1 MKYLNKVNA
10 ICRYGLPVI
19 AAILFAACGD
29 KSSDE
34 PAPDPDPTPDPETE
48 LSFLCNVSDVTAT
61 SASISVSPIDG
72 YTGYYYFDVMA
83 KSEYEAQYA
92 GNHEALIAQFEAR
105 VQEYADSYIEAGQV
119 SSIEE
124 LMESAIASKGI
135 AGYLYETL
143 NPLTD
148 YCVWACGV
156 NLQGKV
162 TSDVS
167 IIGEFTTLDVEH
179 SGMTFAIAYDPD
191 TYQLTLTP
199 SGDEPY
205 VWGLLSAE
213 DYQTYYNNSAE
224 ECIKDLVDTYVE
236 GGVLEENLCAG
247 PLSTSM
253 ILKAT
258 VGENVVLAAGYKDGI
273 TTGVAEYR
281 FDFEG
286 NPSATITGDVD
297 TTLGGMTSAFYSNW
311 GETPAGSGLD
321 QATVM
326 LSDYESM
333 RQLYIDVWFPH
344 GEAISG
350 TYAINNTNEART
362 AIAGRITSTLN
373 PSFYAVLNEQ
383 TMEFEQYALLES
395 GTITISGDDMTMF
408 YTVTVDAKSG
418 DYSVKVSYSGMMF
431 AASSSSVP
439 QPAAAPAVRKG
450 LKLSQQH
457 PASAF
462 DAAERGKNGHV
473 AALAARVR

>member
-34 PAPDPDPTPDPETE
+34 PAPDPDPTPDPVTE

-148 YCVWACGV
+148 YCVWTCGV

-179 SGMTFAIAYDPD
+179 WA
-191 TYQLTLTP
+191 
-199 SGDEPY
+199 
-205 VWGLLSAE
+205 
-213 DYQTYYNNSAE
+213 
-224 ECIKDLVDTYVE
+224 
-236 GGVLEENLCAG
+236 
-247 PLSTSM
+247 
-253 ILKAT
+253 
-258 VGENVVLAAGYKDGI
+258 
-273 TTGVAEYR
+273 
-281 FDFEG
+281 
-286 NPSATITGDVD
+286 
-297 TTLGGMTSAFYSNW
+297 
-311 GETPAGSGLD
+311 
-321 QATVM
+321 
-326 LSDYESM
+326 
-333 RQLYIDVWFPH
+333 
-344 GEAISG
+344 
-350 TYAINNTNEART
+350 
-362 AIAGRITSTLN
+362 
-373 PSFYAVLNEQ
+373 
-383 TMEFEQYALLES
+383 
-395 GTITISGDDMTMF
+395 
-408 YTVTVDAKSG
+408 
-418 DYSVKVSYSGMMF
+418 
-431 AASSSSVP
+431 
-439 QPAAAPAVRKG
+439 
-450 LKLSQQH
+450 
-457 PASAF
+457 
-462 DAAERGKNGHV
+462 
-473 AALAARVR
+473 

>member
-34 PAPDPDPTPDPETE
+34 PAPDPDPTPDPVTE

-224 ECIKDLVDTYVE
+224 ECIRDLVDTYVE

-362 AIAGRITSTLN
+362 DHLDAQSVVLRRAERADDGVRAVCAAG
-373 PSFYAVLNEQ
+373 V
-383 TMEFEQYALLES
+383 
-395 GTITISGDDMTMF
+395 GDDHHLGRRHDDVLYRDGRCQVGRLF
-408 YTVTVDAKSG
+408 GQGQLLGHDVRGLVGECSAAGG
-418 DYSVKVSYSGMMF
+418 DTRRAEG
-431 AASSSSVP
+431 P
-439 QPAAAPAVRKG
+439 Q
-450 LKLSQQH
+450 
-457 PASAF
+457 
-462 DAAERGKNGHV
+462 
-473 AALAARVR
+473 ALAAASGFGLRRRGEG